1 MPKVRRI
8 YLDNAATS
16 WPKPEAV
23 YESVDRYQREL
34 GAPAGRSVY
43 RQAAEVERLV
53 LDARRQV
60 AELIGAEDPGRIVFA
75 SNGTDAL
82 NLALHGLLRRGDHVV
97 TSVVEHNS
105 VLRPLRYLEDTQG
118 VSVTRVRCNAAGVV
132 DPQDVGAALRPN
144 TRLIVQVHASNV
156 TGALQPVDE
165 IGRLARERGI
175 LYLVDAAQSVGH
187 VPVNVRWIGASL
199 LAAPG
204 HKGLVGPLGSGFLYL
219 APGLEQQLEPL
230 RQGGTGTQSLDDRQP
245 PMLPDKYE
253 SGNLIVPAIVGLGAG
268 IAYLRKRGLDDVQR
282 QELRLTRLLLEGLRG
297 IAGVTVYGPIP
308 PEQRV
313 GVVSIGVAG
322 YDPQE
327 FATTL
332 DAAYAIQTRA
342 GAHCAPLLHEALGT
356 IRQGGAVRFSL
367 GVFNTEDDIAAAI
380 RAVGEIAGSARSLR

>member
-1 MPKVRRI
+1 
-8 YLDNAATS
+8 
-16 WPKPEAV
+16 
-23 YESVDRYQREL
+23 
-34 GAPAGRSVY
+34 
-43 RQAAEVERLV
+43 
-53 LDARRQV
+53 
-60 AELIGAEDPGRIVFA
+60 
-75 SNGTDAL
+75 
-82 NLALHGLLRRGDHVV
+82 
-97 TSVVEHNS
+97 
-105 VLRPLRYLEDTQG
+105 
-118 VSVTRVRCNAAGVV
+118 
-132 DPQDVGAALRPN
+132 
-144 TRLIVQVHASNV
+144 
-156 TGALQPVDE
+156 
-165 IGRLARERGI
+165 
-175 LYLVDAAQSVGH
+175 
-187 VPVNVRWIGASL
+187 
-199 LAAPG
+199 
-204 HKGLVGPLGSGFLYL
+204 LGSGFLYL